1 MKKKILLSLAL
12 SLLLVCFFVI
22 SISASAPAK
31 PELDVSFGDVS
42 LIDGFEAPSELFVNT
57 DERVLLVDENGNYVT
72 YPTYYVTKNQT
83 TFDFDFSKLN
93 AAQTIQ
99 YTKKSVV
106 MLEIPE
112 GIIAISGSYFAG
124 TGNFPICVSVQFPGT
139 VTTYGASLFSTNTV
153 IKCVEFLDG
162 TEPITM
168 GDGMFGSNWSVGTS
182 AIQYVKFPNNLV
194 SIGNNTFGKA
204 KYVSKTVIF
213 GENLEKIGTGFFGES
228 TLGSTDTFLYVSN
241 KFFAKTE
248 MFTNL
253 FGNEAPYHGNQLK
266 LTMFYTG
273 TKAEAEAFVA
283 KGLAVQ
289 TGYMWDEGKA
299 VLVSSSEYV
308 YETHKPK
315 SNKSITI
322 VYDYSPCDAFHNGTH
337 KGGTT
342 ASFEGEEFL
351 SDYVLESG
359 CTRCGDTVEVDRLA
373 PLFINKG
380 YSYFGT
386 SILQEF
392 AVNRDL
398 IDEYKSYFGDIKFG
412 VVAATVQSDGLIMNV
427 DGTAINEKVRYVEYT
442 EKEFDIFAMKVN
454 GIGEDAY
461 ADTPIY
467 VCAYLICNGEVKYLS
482 NGKALTSADSICYND
497 LIPVEQ

>member
-22 SISASAPAK
+22 SISAGAPAK

-42 LIDGFEAPSELFVNT
+42 TIDGFVAPSELFVDT

-93 AAQTIQ
+93 EAQTIQ

-124 TGNFPICVSVQFPGT
+124 TGNFPLCVSVQFPGT
-139 VTTYGASLFSTNTV
+139 VTTYGAGLFGGYNSV
-153 IKCVEFLDG
+153 IKVVEFLDG
-162 TEPITM
+162 KEPITM
-168 GDGMFGSNWSVGTS
+168 GDGMFGSQWNGGATN
-182 AIQYVKFPNNLV
+182 IQYVKFPNNLV

-204 KYVSKTVIF
+204 YASKVVIL
-213 GENLEKIGTGFFGES
+213 GENLESIGTGFFGES
-228 TLGSTDTFLYVSN
+228 TPDNKDTFLYVSD
-241 KFFAKTE
+241 KFFADKTKV
-248 MFTNL
+248 FANL
-253 FGNEAPYHGNQLK
+253 FGSYAHYHGNKLK
-266 LTMFYTG
+266 LTVFYTG
-273 TKAEAEAFVA
+273 TQSDAEELVA
-283 KGLAVQ
+283 ACKKVQ
-289 TGYMWDEGKA
+289 SGYVFDNAKY
-299 VLVSSSEYV
+299 VSSAEYDD
-308 YETHKPK
+308 TKK
-315 SNKSITI
+315 ASSANSIVF

-337 KGGTT
+337 KGGLA
-342 ASFEGEEFL
+342 ASFEGEQFL

-373 PLFINKG
+373 PLFVNKG

-427 DGTAINEKVRYVEYT
+427 DGTAINEKVKYVEYT

-467 VCAYLICNGEVKYLS
+467 VCAYLIYNGEVKYIS

-497 LIPVEQ
+497 LKPVEQ